1 LGLVRD
7 RHTAVL
13 SQRVDYAG
21 LVEPE
26 DRPDAPLEAELA
38 SFAALIAGT
47 GNGDVHPDQLDLL
60 TLINDHD
67 DHDSQE
73 QQ

>member
-1 LGLVRD
+1 M
-7 RHTAVL
+7 
-13 SQRVDYAG
+13 
-21 LVEPE
+21 P
-26 DRPDAPLEAELA
+26 PLEAELA

-47 GNGDVHPDQLDLL
+47 GTGDVHPDHLDLL

-67 DHDSQE
+67 DHDDHDSQE